1 MSSDART
8 LRRRQPGPL
17 QGAAAAT
24 EAGLDEGRFRALY
37 DGTAA
42 RLRGYLRRVS
52 GDAALADDIVQET
65 YLRLLRGH
73 PEGGPEV
80 ETAAFVFKI
89 ATNLLYD
96 HWRRQRRERGFL
108 GLLWPTASPAADAG
122 LRHDVGRLLLELK
135 PRERALLWLAHV
147 EGWSHEEIGGILQLQ
162 TASVR
167 VLLFRARARLARVL
181 ARAGVGSEV
190 LR

>member
-1 MSSDART
+1 MSSDAMT
-8 LRRRQPGPL
+8 LQRRRPGPL
-17 QGAAAAT
+17 SPAAAVA
-24 EAGLDEGRFRALY
+24 EAGLDEARFRALY
-37 DGTAA
+37 DGTAV

-52 GDAALADDIVQET
+52 GDAALADDILQET
-65 YLRLLRGH
+65 YLRLLRAR
-73 PEGGPEV
+73 PEGGPDV
-80 ETAAFVFKI
+80 ENAAFVFKI

-108 GLLWPTASPAADAG
+108 ERLWPTAAPSADAS
-122 LRHDVGRLLLELK
+122 LQHDVGRLLLELK

-147 EGWSHEEIGGILQLQ
+147 EGWSHVEIAGTLELHR
-162 TASVR
+162 ASVR
-167 VLLFRARARLARVL
+167 VLLFRARARLMRVL